1 MYAVIKTGGK
11 QYRVCSGEKLRIEQI
26 AADVGSEI
34 VLDQVLMVA
43 DGENVTLGTPTLS
56 GASVKAKIVSHG
68 RGDKVHIFKMRRRK
82 HYRKSQGH
90 RQNYTE
96 IEILGITA

>member
-1 MYAVIKTGGK
+1 MYAVIKAGGK
-11 QYRVCSGEKLRIEQI
+11 QYRVASGEKLKIESVV
-26 AADVGSEI
+26 AEVGTEI

-43 DGENVTLGTPTLS
+43 DGEKVTLGTPTLN
-56 GASVKAKIVSHG
+56 GASVKAKVLSHG
-68 RGDKVHIFKMRRRK
+68 RADKVHIYKMRRRK

-96 IEILGITA
+96 IEILGIAA

>member
-1 MYAVIKTGGK
+1 MYAVIKAGGK
-11 QYRVCSGEKLRIEQI
+11 QYRVASGEKLKIETVV
-26 AADVGSEI
+26 AEVGSEI

-43 DGENVTLGTPTLS
+43 DGDKVTLGTPTLS
-56 GASVKAKIVSHG
+56 GATVKAKVISHG
-68 RGDKVHIFKMRRRK
+68 RADKVHIYKLRRPK

-96 IEILGITA
+96 IEILGIAA